1 VITNAASAGAIQI
14 VADNNAK
21 ITASLGSSTSPT
33 ALITQNSAKGVSI
46 TSKGAGNVELAN
58 VINKGTGDVVVGAG
72 ILRLA
77 GDGTGGQVIT
87 NTDSKVTQSHTSNPG
102 NTYLYTG
109 NANDTGSLSTVGG
122 FANGLFLSTIGSDT
136 VNAASNTEYKTS
148 GTQNT
153 IAGGAKTQVM
163 FREKVALTGAFNN
176 ATLTYGDS
184 TNSAAVKAALQA
196 TNPASGS
203 SNIISTTSNAGIFK
217 ILNADFFADMAS
229 GKPSVDTA
237 LSLVTNKST
246 SGNLKANS
254 AGYNVDIAGT
264 KYTLSTTAKLVVNQK
279 SLTALYAANDKV
291 FDSNTNA
298 TVTGSLQ
305 NAITGDLV
313 NPTNTNATFDTS
325 AVGTNK
331 LVRITGISLAGFDAA
346 NYKIDLVANPTFTAT
361 ATAAI
366 TPIAPKPP
374 APVVPTGTTSSGVKI
389 PLSAANPFQLAS
401 AEDLGGEDFCKNT
414 SIDPLNENSTAN
426 SNSSCTCE
434 ESKLAQDAQICFEKN
449 TQKVSLQ

>member
-1 VITNAASAGAIQI
+1 
-14 VADNNAK
+14 
-21 ITASLGSSTSPT
+21 
-33 ALITQNSAKGVSI
+33 
-46 TSKGAGNVELAN
+46 
-58 VINKGTGDVVVGAG
+58 
-72 ILRLA
+72 
-77 GDGTGGQVIT
+77 
-87 NTDSKVTQSHTSNPG
+87 
-102 NTYLYTG
+102 
-109 NANDTGSLSTVGG
+109 
-122 FANGLFLSTIGSDT
+122 
-136 VNAASNTEYKTS
+136 
-148 GTQNT
+148 
-153 IAGGAKTQVM
+153 M
-163 FREKVALTGAFNN
+163 
-176 ATLTYGDS
+176 AT
-184 TNSAAVKAALQA
+184 
-196 TNPASGS
+196 
-203 SNIISTTSNAGIFK
+203 
-217 ILNADFFADMAS
+217 

-237 LSLVTNKST
+237 LSLATNKST

-264 KYTLSTTAKLVVNQK
+264 KYTLNTTAKLVVNQK

-291 FDSNTNA
+291 FDGNTNA

-305 NAITGDLV
+305 NTITGDLV
-313 NPTNTNATFDTS
+313 SPTNTNATFDTA

-346 NYKIDLVANPTFTAT
+346 NYKIDPVPVANPTFTAT

-366 TPIAPKPP
+366 TSNAPISPIPP
-374 APVVPTGTTSSGVKI
+374 RPVVPTGTTSGGVKI

-434 ESKLAQDAQICFEKN
+434 ESKLAQDAQICFEKD

>member
-1 VITNAASAGAIQI
+1 
-14 VADNNAK
+14 
-21 ITASLGSSTSPT
+21 
-33 ALITQNSAKGVSI
+33 
-46 TSKGAGNVELAN
+46 
-58 VINKGTGDVVVGAG
+58 
-72 ILRLA
+72 
-77 GDGTGGQVIT
+77 
-87 NTDSKVTQSHTSNPG
+87 
-102 NTYLYTG
+102 
-109 NANDTGSLSTVGG
+109 
-122 FANGLFLSTIGSDT
+122 
-136 VNAASNTEYKTS
+136 
-148 GTQNT
+148 
-153 IAGGAKTQVM
+153 
-163 FREKVALTGAFNN
+163 
-176 ATLTYGDS
+176 
-184 TNSAAVKAALQA
+184 
-196 TNPASGS
+196 
-203 SNIISTTSNAGIFK
+203 
-217 ILNADFFADMAS
+217 MAS

-237 LSLVTNKST
+237 LSLATNKST

-264 KYTLSTTAKLVVNQK
+264 KYTLNTTAKLVVNQK

-291 FDSNTNA
+291 FDGNTNA
-298 TVTGSLQ
+298 TVIGSLQ

-313 NPTNTNATFDTS
+313 SPTNTNATFDTS

-331 LVRITGISLAGFDAA
+331 LVRITGISLAGFDAE

-374 APVVPTGTTSSGVKI
+374 APVVPTGTTSGGVKI

-434 ESKLAQDAQICFEKN
+434 ESKLAQDAQICFEKD